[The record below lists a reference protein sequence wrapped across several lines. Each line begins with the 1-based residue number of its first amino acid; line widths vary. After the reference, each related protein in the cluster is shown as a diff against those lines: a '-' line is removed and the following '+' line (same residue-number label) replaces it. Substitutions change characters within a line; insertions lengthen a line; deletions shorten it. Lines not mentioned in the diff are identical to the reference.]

1 MGKAA
6 AAKTSAL
13 KGKGHKNVVTR
24 TKLHFYKPKT
34 ATSLRKPKYA
44 RSSGTGEAKQDK
56 YAIIKFPLTTESAM
70 KKIEDNNTLVFIVAT
85 TANKRNIKDA
95 VKAMYE
101 IQCEKVNTLIRCV
114 TCRPA
119 DAVRRRCRRRPAAS
133 AAAVSPSSP
142 PRCRRAG
149 TAATAIAA
157 VAAAHAGRHSGA
169 CAGGIVG
176 RACVGCHH
184 QREQQRQHSRP
195 RTAATACTPRR
206 HAPARAAATPG
217 RLLPHCDRAAA
228 CESRACRSPL
238 PPPSRSTL
246 HSPDGQ
252 KKAYVRLTQDYDA
265 LDVANRI
272 GII

>member
-6 AAKTSAL
+6 AAKTAAL

-119 DAVRRRCRRRPAAS
+119 DAVRRRCRRPAAS

-157 VAAAHAGRHSGA
+157 IAAAHTGRHSGA

-176 RACVGCHH
+176 RACVGCQH
-184 QREQQRQHSRP
+184 QREQRQHSRP
-195 RTAATACTPRR
+195 RTHGGDRLRPAEARARPRCCHAR
-206 HAPARAAATPG
+206 APADPLRPRHSSLRVSNLSLTP
-217 RLLPHCDRAAA
+217 P
-228 CESRACRSPL
+228 SSRSP
-238 PPPSRSTL
+238 L